1 MEVEAAADDVID
13 DVQADTPDP
22 LRSVGAP
29 CAAAVHPADL
39 WEMGTIVEI
48 KGKHGEDEPVLG
60 MLVREVPW
68 SRCLGFRS
76 SGGED

>member
-1 MEVEAAADDVID
+1 VID
-13 DVQADTPDP
+13 DVWADTPGP

-39 WEMGTIVEI
+39 WEMSTIVEI

-60 MLVREVPW
+60 ILVRKVPW
-68 SRCLGFRS
+68 SRCLGLQN